1 MQGINWNAAIKAGLI
16 AGAVFMILEMLLV
29 ATVGGMSPWGPP
41 RMIAAIVLGEGVLP
55 PPATFEPVSF
65 IVAMLVHFALSI
77 LLAIIFALVAGRA
90 RSSATAATLAGLV
103 FGLIVYAINFYGMT
117 ALFPWFA
124 MARNGISIFVHAV
137 FGLVLGYSYWK
148 LAPRVV
154 TVSETRAL

>member
-16 AGAVFMILEMLLV
+16 AGAIFMILEMLLV

-55 PPATFEPVSF
+55 PPATFEPLSF
-65 IVAMLVHFALSI
+65 VVAMLVHFVLAI
-77 LLAIIFALVAGRA
+77 LLAIVFALIAGRA
-90 RSSATAATLAGLV
+90 ASSATAATLAGLV

-124 MARNGISIFVHAV
+124 MARNGISIFAHAM
-137 FGLVLGYSYWK
+137 FGLVLGYTYWK
-148 LAPRVV
+148 LARRVV
-154 TVSETRAL
+154 TVSETRAH